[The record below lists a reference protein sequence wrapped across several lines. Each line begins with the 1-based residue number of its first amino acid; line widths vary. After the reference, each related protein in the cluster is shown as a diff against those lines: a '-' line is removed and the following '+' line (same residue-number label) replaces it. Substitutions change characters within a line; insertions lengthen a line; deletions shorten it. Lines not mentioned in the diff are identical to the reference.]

1 MDPLRDALIAGVLPG
16 AIATGA
22 FLIAGVA
29 IAFVHGPLAPAE
41 HNPKP
46 RSWAERVL
54 IGLATLAIGGGVVLS
69 MRLLEPYAGWWP
81 LNIPGRVPALVGIGV
96 VVSAIVAIGP
106 GRWWFALPLC
116 VLGAGVVSHGVRGP
130 LSGEASPWLAVALD
144 ALMIGVPAFC
154 VQSFVNRV
162 AVREGSLRVRPL
174 PLLALALAS
183 MPVPVLIFVSG
194 HSVNAR
200 QFGAVLAVLTASAIA
215 LALLGNSG
223 GRLVLRGVGV
233 LVVMAIGVWI
243 LSVAT
248 LAKHPLTLPA
258 AALLLAGGLGA
269 GLVGLMLPKLRR
281 WWAPVVLTLA
291 LVGAP
296 IAAATLVQYMG
307 IERDGSGAS
316 PADYGY

>member
-22 FLIAGVA
+22 LIIAGVA

-41 HNPKP
+41 HNPRPK
-46 RSWAERVL
+46 SWTERVL
-54 IGLATLAIGGGVVLS
+54 IGLTTLAIGGGVVLS

-81 LNIPGRVPALVGIGV
+81 LNIPARVPALVGIGV

-130 LSGEASPWLAVALD
+130 LSGEASPWLAVSID

-162 AVREGSLRVRPL
+162 VVREGSLRVRPL
-174 PLLALALAS
+174 PLLALALAIL
-183 MPVPVLIFVSG
+183 PIPALIFVSG
-194 HSVNAR
+194 QSVNAR
-200 QFGAVLAVLTASAIA
+200 QFGTVVAVLTASAIA
-215 LALLGNSG
+215 MALLGNSA
-223 GRLVLRGVGV
+223 GRMVVRGVGV
-233 LVVMAIGVWI
+233 LAVMAIGVWI
-243 LSVAT
+243 LIVAT
-248 LAKHPLTLPA
+248 LAEN
-258 AALLLAGGLGA
+258 LLSPMSAILLVSAGVGA
-269 GLVGLMLPKLRR
+269 GLVGLLLPRLRR
-281 WWAPVVLTLA
+281 WWAPAVLTLM

-296 IAAATLVQYMG
+296 IAASTLVQYMG
-307 IERDGSGAS
+307 IEREDSGAS